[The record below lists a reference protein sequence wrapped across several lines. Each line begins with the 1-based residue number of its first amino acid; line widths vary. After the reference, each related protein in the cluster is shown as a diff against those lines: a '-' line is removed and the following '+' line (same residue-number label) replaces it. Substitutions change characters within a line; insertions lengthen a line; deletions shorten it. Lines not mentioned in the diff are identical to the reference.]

1 MKYRIK
7 KETKPTLAT
16 FGKYKAVASHHH
28 TIGHDQIIEECCRLG
43 IFTADIVE
51 PVLIRLSDVINRH
64 LRNGDKVKIKDFGM
78 MKLEIES
85 EKVNAPEDLEDNLD
99 YHLYLLLICLKTGM
113 SQTEAKRRM
122 HERTLM
128 VSLPKIS

>member
-1 MKYRIK
+1 MKYIIK

-28 TIGHDQIIEECCRLG
+28 TIGHDQIIEECCRPG

-51 PVLIRLSDVINRH
+51 PVLIRLSEVVNRH
-64 LRNGDKVKIKDFGM
+64 LRNGDKVKLNDFGM

-85 EKVNAPEDLEDNLD
+85 EKVDAPEDFNPKKHIRGVRLHFIPESLKGKQE
-99 YHLYLLLICLKTGM
+99 LYEGITFEK
-113 SQTEAKRRM
+113 EK
-122 HERTLM
+122 
-128 VSLPKIS
+128 